1 MKNNESLVIFIEYKI
16 DFIRDILNHLLI
28 TLEPTNEIVV
38 NVSQQL
44 DKYLNEYNK
53 LKNNN
58 IIKNNYEYIA

>member
-16 DFIRDILNHLLI
+16 EFIRDILNHLLI
-28 TLEPTNEIVV
+28 NLEPTNEIVV
-38 NVSQQL
+38 SVSQQL

-58 IIKNNYEYIA
+58 ISKNTYEYIA